1 MLRCPATIPMAK
13 PLTYNATLTRRVDL
27 TDKLA
32 TFTLTPDAPLAT
44 SGAWFVPG
52 QYVALGLNNEAVPE
66 KGSVSRAMSIAS
78 APQVLDTAEFYIRY
92 VTHPES
98 DNPLTHLLWKIGEGD
113 RMRMRPKPTGKFT
126 LKDTVGDGDTRKK
139 IYVAAGTGLAPFL
152 CIARAALLDDDKAD
166 LSEHV
171 ILHGASYPDDLGY
184 REEIY
189 RMVEQNKLN
198 YYGTISRPKEAPG
211 WAGDTGRVEDYFL
224 PDRLGDLEER
234 LGLGYGGMTP
244 DNAAVLVCGLQG
256 TISQSI
262 LRLMGRGFVP
272 DNRKVRR
279 ALEVPDDVRPSL
291 FFEQYDNTP
300 VIDLDDADLMSRLK
314 DELHTALGR

>member
-1 MLRCPATIPMAK
+1 MAK

-32 TFTLTPDAPLAT
+32 VFTLAPDTPLAT
-44 SGAWFVPG
+44 AGSWFVPG

-66 KGSVSRAMSIAS
+66 LGSVSRAMSIAS
-78 APQVLDTAEFYIRY
+78 APQVLETAEFYIRY

-113 RMRMRPKPTGKFT
+113 RMFLRPKPSGKFT
-126 LKDTVGDGDTRKK
+126 LKDTIGADDERKK

-152 CIARAALLDDDKAD
+152 CIARASVLADDKAD
-166 LSEHV
+166 LSSHV

-184 REEIY
+184 REELY
-189 RMVEQNKLN
+189 RLVEQNKLH
-198 YYGTISRPKEAPG
+198 YFGTISRPNEAKG
-211 WAGDTGRVEDYFL
+211 WAGDSGRVEDYFL
-224 PDRLGDLEER
+224 PDRIADLEER
-234 LGLGYGGMTP
+234 LNLGYGGMTP
-244 DNAAVLVCGLQG
+244 ENAAVLVCGLQG

-262 LRLMGRGFVP
+262 LRLLGRGFVP

-279 ALEVPDDVRPSL
+279 ALEVPEDVPPSL

-300 VIDLDDADLMSRLK
+300 VIDLDDAELIARLK